1 MRSLYP
7 VEVSLQKSDPHAE
20 RRVRLFLQLAVLVF
34 WGPCSALDLML
45 LWRDRGG
52 DGAYAFVFGLLF
64 RQALVFLA
72 LWFTVSLAHG
82 LMRGRGTPAEPR
94 RRKRRRSSEG
104 QARSITPVR
113 YNRGQ

>member
-1 MRSLYP
+1 MRHSYTI
-7 VEVSLQKSDPHAE
+7 HAMPE
-20 RRVRLFLQLAVLVF
+20 TAGAGADRRVKLFLQLAVLVF
-34 WGPCSALDLML
+34 WGPCCVADIYL

-52 DGAYAFVFGLLF
+52 DGGGAFVFELLF

-72 LWFTVSLAHG
+72 LWFTVAITHG

-94 RRKRRRSSEG
+94 RRRRRSPDVS
-104 QARSITPVR
+104 AKSIAPIR